1 MRIGIFS
8 GSFNPIHMG
17 HLMLAS
23 YYVEYGAFDEV
34 WMLVSPHNPLRE
46 RVSAHNDHHRCAMV
60 ELALQNVS
68 GVKFCDIEF
77 SLPQPSYTIHTLD
90 ALHHRYPEHDFTLIV
105 GADNWLIF
113 DRWYQPDRII
123 NEYSVCIY
131 PRRGYEVKVEA
142 LPPRVSYV
150 EAPLVELSST
160 WVRQAVAEGRNVSAF
175 LPHGVYNYIK
185 ENNLYQTI

>member
-1 MRIGIFS
+1 MRIGVFS

-34 WMLVSPHNPLRE
+34 WMLVSPHNPLRT
-46 RVSAHNDHHRCAMV
+46 RVSADDDHHRCAMV
-60 ELALQNVS
+60 QLALQQVR

-77 SLPQPSYTIHTLD
+77 SLPQPSYTINTLD
-90 ALHHRYPEHDFTLIV
+90 ALHTKYPEHEFTLIV

-113 DRWYQPDRII
+113 DRWYQPERII
-123 NEYSVCIY
+123 NDYHVCVY
-131 PRRGYEVKVEA
+131 PRRGYEIDA
-142 LPPRVSYV
+142 STLPPRVNYV

-160 WVRQAVAEGRNVSAF
+160 WIRQGIGEGRNMTAF
-175 LPHGVYNYIK
+175 LPAGVYKYII
-185 ENNLYQTI
+185 ENNLYRIV